1 MATNRNSPNFGSPAK
16 DTNSN
21 NLNQK
26 KSLQNLDKEG
36 NFTSGSFS
44 NQSVGEV
51 GENLVKTKRSVLKNQ
66 ITRKVDLATDTN
78 MQVTNSVP
86 WWQAWQL
93 WGIILAL
100 ASGGIGYGATSTL
113 LKLPETESCSKV
125 HWPVASASVRLYC
138 AQVLAEQNDVNHLL
152 KAIALL
158 EKLPENHPLR
168 REINRN
174 IEKWSTK
181 ILAIGEENFQ
191 AGDLESAITIAQQIP
206 KNLEAHN
213 LVAAKIQKWE
223 DIWQESSENYAQVEA
238 RLRASKWNEAFS
250 WAVRLADSKNN
261 YWATTKYQET
271 IDKINVA
278 QEESAV
284 LDEAVVRLNA
294 GKIDGLLEAVN
305 KARKISKDSYAYQEA
320 QDIMEQATA
329 KLLTKIETLV
339 DKQEWSLALQT
350 INRIPSDLELQEKLV
365 DWNTLAGAGVS
376 ASLGTVLS
384 VEDAIAEA
392 QQLEAS
398 SPLYEKAQYLIGRWT
413 LEIEDIKH
421 LAKARELA
429 RGRNIRSYNSA
440 IIEARLIPTSNPRYR
455 EAQREITRWRK
466 EIYIIEDRPVIERA
480 KSLAVASNVNAWQRA
495 IAEINLVSSNS
506 PLYGE
511 ARRYA
516 RSWQN
521 SIEKEEDQPILDR
534 AISLANLG
542 DYNKAIS
549 TAKKILGDRALS
561 SQAQTKINLW
571 QKEIQAR
578 KRLKEAYALAS
589 QRTPDS
595 LARAI
600 LVARQVPSN
609 TSAYDEVV
617 QNVNLW
623 SEQILAIARRTSF
636 DSLEVAIDIARKV
649 PSGTASHYSA
659 QSQIET
665 WKQRLEPPVLLEKK
679 SKKPSIF
686 Q

>member
-1 MATNRNSPNFGSPAK
+1 MATNRNSPNFSSQAK

-26 KSLQNLDKEG
+26 KSLQSLDGIEENSLKTKE
-36 NFTSGSFS
+36 SVL
-44 NQSVGEV
+44 NQKIGQEV
-51 GENLVKTKRSVLKNQ
+51 G
-66 ITRKVDLATDTN
+66 LATDTSL
-78 MQVTNSVP
+78 QVTASVP

-93 WGIILAL
+93 WGIILVF

-138 AQVLAEQNDVNHLL
+138 AQVLAEQNDVNNLL

-181 ILAIGEENFQ
+181 ILTIGEEQFQ

-206 KNLEAHN
+206 ENLKAHN

-223 DIWQESSENYAQVEA
+223 DIWQESSDNYAQVEA

-250 WAVRLADSKNN
+250 WAVRLADSKNH

-284 LDEAVVRLNA
+284 LDEAVVRLND

-305 KARKISKDSYAYQEA
+305 RARKISQDSYAYQEA
-320 QDIMEQATA
+320 QNIVEQATG

-339 DKQEWSLALQT
+339 DQQEWSLALQT
-350 INRIPSDLELQEKLV
+350 INRIPAGLGLQEKLA

-392 QQLEAS
+392 EEIEPS
-398 SPLYEKAQYLIGRWT
+398 SPLYGKAQYLISRWK

-421 LAKARELA
+421 LARARELA
-429 RGRNIRSYNSA
+429 RDRNISAYNSA

-455 EAQREITRWRK
+455 EAQREITRWQK
-466 EIYIIEDRPVIERA
+466 EIYTIEDRPVIERA
-480 KSLAVASNVNAWQRA
+480 RSLAVPSNVDAWRRA
-495 IAEINLVSSNS
+495 IAEINLVSSKS

-521 SIEKEEDQPILDR
+521 SIEREEDQPILDE
-534 AISLANLG
+534 AITFANFG

-549 TAKKILGDRALS
+549 TAQKILGGRALS
-561 SQAQTKINLW
+561 AQAQTKIDLW

-578 KRLKEAYALAS
+578 KYLKEAYALAN

-595 LARAI
+595 LVRAI
-600 LVARQVPSN
+600 LIARQVPSN
-609 TSAYDEVV
+609 TSAYNEVV

-636 DSLEVAIDIARKV
+636 DSFETAIDIAQKI
-649 PSGTASHYSA
+649 PSGTSGHYSA
-659 QSQIET
+659 QSQIKA
-665 WKQRLEPPVLLEKK
+665 WKQQLEPPVLLEKK

-686 Q
+686 ESN